1 MATKKTETT
10 ETKEV
15 LTMKDLKDM
24 PQAVSLV
31 VEGQTIVA
39 TLRTFASGS
48 IGYYANG
55 KIVVGGK
62 KIQVGANL
70 IIVGTKPE

>member
-1 MATKKTETT
+1 MAKKTEDAP
-10 ETKEV
+10 KEV

-39 TLRTFASGS
+39 SLRTFASGS

-55 KIVVGGK
+55 KIVIGGK
-62 KIQVGANL
+62 KVQVGANL